1 MSSSFRTATAS
12 LRRSSAV
19 GSMRYDDDENE
30 LIWAA
35 VERLPT
41 FERARTSVFDH
52 WDGGD
57 NGSGEQNK
65 MKDLIKVP
73 GVKTHKAKI
82 HILKDISGIIK
93 PSRKVLREVLTK
105 SNIIGRI
112 RSKPPNRLHLEGNV
126 SQD

>member
-65 MKDLIKVP
+65 MKAISLEGLDQSLQ
-73 GVKTHKAKI
+73 TDY
-82 HILKDISGIIK
+82 ILK
-93 PSRKVLREVLTK
+93 VMFLRTK
-105 SNIIGRI
+105 HNGRGYHEK
-112 RSKPPNRLHLEGNV
+112 RHLRR
-126 SQD
+126 